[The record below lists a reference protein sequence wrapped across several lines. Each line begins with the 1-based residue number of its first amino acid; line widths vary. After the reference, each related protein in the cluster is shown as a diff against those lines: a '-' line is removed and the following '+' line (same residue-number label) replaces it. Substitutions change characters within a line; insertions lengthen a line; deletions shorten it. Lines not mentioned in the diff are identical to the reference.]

1 MRTYTICFPYS
12 TKEKARQVANMLAA
26 EMPPS
31 TTGDESNMP
40 NGNNGNAEI
49 DCDTVQTQ
57 NSMEY
62 SEDGSIKD
70 NNANVKPDKR
80 KKPSLMSKM
89 KGKMGLN
96 HNHGSSGGGGKRHIN
111 GTPTFSPNNAA
122 ADSNTP
128 SSPERDASTQQSLE
142 SMLQNAVHNCRSV
155 DHAGV
160 RSPETLM
167 HNLPQ
172 GLDDRC
178 EVIAAQDIH
187 PFQGPYGNC
196 KTHNGIKVFAAN
208 RDSGPAF
215 LSKNFNAVER
225 FSVVIQHI
233 AIVYKLN
240 LATVAI
246 YYEPNGNTI
255 AFNQSKALYF
265 NVRFFA
271 ALHQHN
277 VDSSCYSYWYL
288 TFAHELAHN
297 LVTAHNKEHGSFTE
311 SIAAL
316 YLPEFVKML
325 SQIPGMLL

>member
-1 MRTYTICFPYS
+1 
-12 TKEKARQVANMLAA
+12 MLAA
-26 EMPPS
+26 ETADKS
-31 TTGDESNMP
+31 KMP
-40 NGNNGNAEI
+40 NGNKPGNAEI
-49 DCDTVQTQ
+49 DCDTIQTQ
-57 NSMEY
+57 NSIEH

-70 NNANVKPDKR
+70 NNANVKLDKK
-80 KKPSLMSKM
+80 KKPGVGSLMSKM
-89 KGKMGLN
+89 KGKIPGLN
-96 HNHGSSGGGGKRHIN
+96 HNHGSSGGGGGKRIIN
-111 GTPTFSPNNAA
+111 ETPTLSPNHVP
-122 ADSNTP
+122 DSNTP
-128 SSPERDASTQQSLE
+128 ASPERDASTQQSLE

-178 EVIAAQDIH
+178 EVIAAQDIY
-187 PFQGPYGNC
+187 PFQGPHGNC
-196 KTHNGIKVFAAN
+196 KTRNGIKVFAAN

-215 LSKNFNAVER
+215 LSKNFNTVER
-225 FSVVIQHI
+225 FSVVIQHL

-271 ALHQHN
+271 ALHN
-277 VDSSCYSYWYL
+277 TMLTDLRSCYSYWCK
-288 TFAHELAHN
+288 F
-297 LVTAHNKEHGSFTE
+297 LVF
-311 SIAAL
+311 L
-316 YLPEFVKML
+316 YLLTLCF
-325 SQIPGMLL
+325 

>member
-26 EMPPS
+26 S
-31 TTGDESNMP
+31 AGDESKMP
-40 NGNNGNAEI
+40 TNNQGNAEI

-70 NNANVKPDKR
+70 NNANVKPDKK

-89 KGKMGLN
+89 KGKIGLN

-111 GTPTFSPNNAA
+111 GTPTFPPNNAA

-178 EVIAAQDIH
+178 EVIAAQDIY
-187 PFQGPYGNC
+187 PFQGPHGNC
-196 KTHNGIKVFAAN
+196 KTRNGIKVFAAN
-208 RDSGPAF
+208 TDSGPAF

-225 FSVVIQHI
+225 FSVVIQHL

-277 VDSSCYSYWYL
+277 VDSSCYSYWYM

-316 YLPEFVKML
+316 YLPEFVKMV
-325 SQIPGMLL
+325 SQIPGMM